1 MLEGIPAPA
10 FAVLFF
16 TASFAR
22 PQQKMGS
29 SRMASSTYALSA
41 VPALPYTRSRIL
53 RAKIDLAEDRLH
65 AASYRLWS
73 HPELAELFP
82 LFLIQLYHV
91 VRGGLDLMA
100 FAAGRAEAMP
110 GDAAAAIAA
119 AYLRHHIEEEADHAG
134 WLLRDLAVLGI
145 TEEQVLRAEPLPAVV
160 SLIGTQY
167 FRIASAHPASVFG
180 YLIVLE
186 GSPPLVAQLDA
197 IQKRTGLHPDAFL
210 CLRSHAEDDPAH
222 LADLNETFDRM
233 PLTDEQQR
241 TVALSA
247 FQTIDDVASLL
258 DQLVN
263 LHAPSPV
270 RIHA

>member
-160 SLIGTQY
+160 SLI
-167 FRIASAHPASVFG
+167 
-180 YLIVLE
+180 VLE

>member
-1 MLEGIPAPA
+1 
-10 FAVLFF
+10 
-16 TASFAR
+16 
-22 PQQKMGS
+22 
-29 SRMASSTYALSA
+29 MASSTYALSA
-41 VPALPYTRSRIL
+41 VPVLPYTRSRCL

-65 AASYRLWS
+65 ASSYRLWS
-73 HPELAELFP
+73 HPELRELFP

-100 FAAGRAEAMP
+100 FAATRAETLTD
-110 GDAAAAIAA
+110 DAAAAIAA
-119 AYLRHHIEEEADHAG
+119 AYLRQHIQEEADHAG

-145 TEEQVLRAEPLPAVV
+145 PEEQALRAEPLPAVV

-197 IQKRTGLHPDAFL
+197 IQQRTGLHPDAFR
-210 CLRSHAEDDPAH
+210 CLRSHAEDDPSH
-222 LADLNETFDRM
+222 LAELNATFDRM
-233 PLTDEQQR
+233 PLTDEQQS

-258 DQLVN
+258 DQLVH
-263 LHAPSPV
+263 LHELSPFQV
-270 RIHA
+270 HA